1 MREVFIKKGSTTVS
15 KKNSVTPWT
24 PREAEEYYGFK
35 RWGSSHFSVDDDGFL
50 NVHPM
55 GDQRH
60 IRIIDIVKEAESMG
74 LRPPLTIR
82 VQDILRS
89 RVMQLNEAFRAAIRD
104 EAYEGRYRG
113 VFPIKVNQLREVV
126 EEILDAG
133 EDYEYGLEAG
143 SKPELLIALALLEN
157 KKALLVCNG
166 YKDEDYIRLAL
177 MGRRIGKRTVIV
189 VEQLE
194 DVDQIIRISREMGV
208 DPVIG
213 FRVKLMTN
221 GEGKWA
227 KSTGEN
233 AKFGLSPSEI
243 ILAVKKLR
251 RARMTESLQLL
262 HFHIGSQVPN
272 ILTIKKA
279 VTEASRFYCEL
290 YKMGFPMGHIDVGG
304 GLGID
309 YDGSRSNY
317 ESSMNYS
324 LEGYARDV
332 VSNIK
337 TVCDSAGVPHPEIT
351 SESGRA
357 IVAPHS
363 ILIYEAVGKITPETT
378 DSGPLI
384 RKKKAPIVRELE
396 GILKDGNRY
405 GLLERY
411 HDAGQKRDEAFS
423 LFQHGYLDLEN
434 RAEADRLFWEICREI
449 QKGIPALGGNVPE
462 ELIDLDTM
470 LSEQYICNF
479 SVFQSMLDHWAIGQL
494 FPIAP
499 IHRLTE
505 KPTVETTLVDIT
517 CDSDGKVSD
526 FIDFEDVRKTLT
538 LHTLRPKEPYYLGTF
553 LTGAYQD
560 IIGDLHNLFG
570 RVNEV
575 HVFLEED
582 EEDGFY
588 IEEAISG
595 HSVDKILAMI
605 QYDADDLCRMM
616 KRQIDQETK
625 ADRVRPRE
633 GIAMLSLY
641 EKLIKARS
649 YLVPARSQKRH

>member
-1 MREVFIKKGSTTVS
+1 MS
-15 KKNSVTPWT
+15 KKNSVIPWT
-24 PREAEEYYGFK
+24 PHEAEEYYGFK
-35 RWGSSHFSVDDDGFL
+35 RWGASHFSVDEDGFL

-55 GDQRH
+55 GDSRH
-60 IRIIDIVKEAESMG
+60 IRIMDIVKEAKSMG

-82 VQDILRS
+82 VQDLLRS
-89 RVMQLNEAFRAAIRD
+89 RVIQLNEAFRAAIKD
-104 EAYEGRYRG
+104 EAYDGIYRG

-133 EDYEYGLEAG
+133 EDYDYGLEAG
-143 SKPELLIALALLEN
+143 SKPELLIALALLES

-166 YKDEDYIRLAL
+166 YKDEEYIRLAL
-177 MGRRIGKRTVIV
+177 MGRRLGKRTVIV

-194 DVDQIIRISREMGV
+194 EVDQIIRISREMDV
-208 DPVIG
+208 VPAIG
-213 FRVKLMTN
+213 FRVKLMTT

-243 ILAVKKLR
+243 IIATKKLK
-251 RARMTESLQLL
+251 RARMQDTLQLL

-279 VTEASRFYCEL
+279 VTEAARFYCEL
-290 YKMGFPMGHIDVGG
+290 HKMGFPMGNIDVGG

-324 LEGYARDV
+324 TEVYARDI

-337 TVCDSAGVPHPEIT
+337 TVCDDAGVPHPNIT

-363 ILIYEAVGKITPETT
+363 ILIFEAVGKITPEAS
-378 DSGPLI
+378 DSAPLV
-384 RKKKAPIVRELE
+384 RTKKAPIVRELE
-396 GILKDGNRY
+396 GILNEGKRY

-411 HDAGQKRDEAFS
+411 HDAGQKRDEALS

-449 QKGIPALGGNVPE
+449 HKELPKLKGNVPE
-462 ELIDLDTM
+462 ELADLDAM
-470 LSEQYICNF
+470 LSEQYVCNF
-479 SVFQSMLDHWAIGQL
+479 SVFQSLLDHWAIDQL

-526 FIDFEDVRKTLT
+526 FVDFEDIRSTLT
-538 LHTLRPKEPYYLGTF
+538 LHPIRPKEPYYLGAF
-553 LTGAYQD
+553 LVGAYQD
-560 IIGDLHNLFG
+560 VMGDLHNLFG
-570 RVNEV
+570 RVDEA

-588 IEEAISG
+588 IEEAIPG
-595 HSVDKILAMI
+595 YSVDKILAMV
-605 QYDADDLCRMM
+605 QYDADDLCRLM
-616 KRQIDQETK
+616 KRRIDRETK
-625 ADRVRPRE
+625 ADKVRPRE
-633 GIAMLSLY
+633 GVAMLALY
-641 EKLIKARS
+641 EKLIKAKS
-649 YLVPARSQKRH
+649 YLVPAKAARKTRK

>member
-1 MREVFIKKGSTTVS
+1 MS
-15 KKNSVTPWT
+15 KKNSVIPWT
-24 PREAEEYYGFK
+24 PHEAEEYYGFK
-35 RWGSSHFSVDDDGFL
+35 RWGASHFSVDEDGFL

-55 GDQRH
+55 GDLRH
-60 IRIIDIVKEAESMG
+60 IRIMDIVKEAKSMG

-82 VQDILRS
+82 VQDLLRS
-89 RVMQLNEAFRAAIRD
+89 RVIQLNEAFRAAIKD
-104 EAYEGRYRG
+104 EAYDGIYRG

-133 EDYEYGLEAG
+133 EDYDYGLEAG
-143 SKPELLIALALLEN
+143 SKPELLIALALLESKN
-157 KKALLVCNG
+157 ALLVCNG
-166 YKDEDYIRLAL
+166 YKDEEYIRLAL
-177 MGRRIGKRTVIV
+177 MGRRLGKRTVIV

-194 DVDQIIRISREMGV
+194 EVDQIIRISREMDV
-208 DPVIG
+208 VPAIG
-213 FRVKLMTN
+213 FRVKLMTT

-243 ILAVKKLR
+243 IIATKKLK
-251 RARMTESLQLL
+251 RARMQNTLQLL

-279 VTEASRFYCEL
+279 VTEAARFYCEL
-290 YKMGFPMGHIDVGG
+290 YKMGFPMGNIDVGG

-324 LEGYARDV
+324 TEVYARDI

-337 TVCDSAGVPHPEIT
+337 TVCDDAGVPHPNIT

-363 ILIYEAVGKITPETT
+363 ILIFEAVGKITPEAS
-378 DSGPLI
+378 DSAPLV
-384 RKKKAPIVRELE
+384 RTKKAPIVRELE
-396 GILKDGNRY
+396 GILNEGKRY

-411 HDAGQKRDEAFS
+411 HDAGQKRDEALS

-449 QKGIPALGGNVPE
+449 HKELPKLKGNVPE
-462 ELIDLDTM
+462 ELADLDAM
-470 LSEQYICNF
+470 LSEQYVCNF
-479 SVFQSMLDHWAIGQL
+479 SVFQSLLDHWAIDQL

-499 IHRLTE
+499 IHRLNE

-526 FIDFEDVRKTLT
+526 FVDFEDIRSTLT
-538 LHTLRPKEPYYLGTF
+538 LHPIRPKEPYYLGAF
-553 LTGAYQD
+553 LVGAYQD
-560 IIGDLHNLFG
+560 VMGDLHNLFG
-570 RVNEV
+570 RVDEA

-588 IEEAISG
+588 IEEAIPG
-595 HSVDKILAMI
+595 YSVDKILAMV
-605 QYDADDLCRMM
+605 QYDADDLCRLM
-616 KRQIDQETK
+616 KRRIDRETK
-625 ADRVRPRE
+625 ADKVRPRE
-633 GIAMLSLY
+633 GVAMLALY
-641 EKLIKARS
+641 EKLIKAKS
-649 YLVPARSQKRH
+649 YLVPAKAARKRKA

>member
-1 MREVFIKKGSTTVS
+1 MS
-15 KKNSVTPWT
+15 KKNSVIPWT
-24 PREAEEYYGFK
+24 PHEAEEYYGFK
-35 RWGSSHFSVDDDGFL
+35 RWGASHFSVDEDGFL

-55 GDQRH
+55 GDLRH
-60 IRIIDIVKEAESMG
+60 IRIMDIVKEAKSMG

-82 VQDILRS
+82 VQDLLRS
-89 RVMQLNEAFRAAIRD
+89 RVIQLNEAFRAAIKD
-104 EAYEGRYRG
+104 EAYDGIYRG

-133 EDYEYGLEAG
+133 EDYDYGLEAG
-143 SKPELLIALALLEN
+143 SKPELLIALALLESKN
-157 KKALLVCNG
+157 ALLVCNG
-166 YKDEDYIRLAL
+166 YKDEEYIRLAL
-177 MGRRIGKRTVIV
+177 MGRRLGKRTVIV

-194 DVDQIIRISREMGV
+194 EVDQIIRISREMDV
-208 DPVIG
+208 VPAIG
-213 FRVKLMTN
+213 FRVKLMTT

-243 ILAVKKLR
+243 IIATKKLK
-251 RARMTESLQLL
+251 RARMQNTLQLL

-279 VTEASRFYCEL
+279 VTEAARFYCEL
-290 YKMGFPMGHIDVGG
+290 YKMGFPMGNIDVGG

-324 LEGYARDV
+324 TEVYARDI

-337 TVCDSAGVPHPEIT
+337 TVCDDAGVPHPNIT

-363 ILIYEAVGKITPETT
+363 ILIFEAVGKITPEAS
-378 DSGPLI
+378 DSTPLV
-384 RKKKAPIVRELE
+384 RTKKAPIVRELE
-396 GILKDGNRY
+396 GILNEGKRY

-411 HDAGQKRDEAFS
+411 HDAGQKRDEALS

-449 QKGIPALGGNVPE
+449 HKELPKLKGNVPE
-462 ELIDLDTM
+462 ELADLDAM
-470 LSEQYICNF
+470 LSEQYVCNF
-479 SVFQSMLDHWAIGQL
+479 SVFQSLLDHWAIDQL

-499 IHRLTE
+499 IHRLNE

-526 FIDFEDVRKTLT
+526 FVDFEDIRSTLT
-538 LHTLRPKEPYYLGTF
+538 LHPIRPKEPYYLGAF
-553 LTGAYQD
+553 LVGAYQD
-560 IIGDLHNLFG
+560 VMGDLHNLFG
-570 RVNEV
+570 RVDEA

-588 IEEAISG
+588 IEEAIPG
-595 HSVDKILAMI
+595 YSVDKILAMV
-605 QYDADDLCRMM
+605 QYDADDLCRLM
-616 KRQIDQETK
+616 KRRIDRETK
-625 ADRVRPRE
+625 ADKVRPRE
-633 GIAMLSLY
+633 GVAMLALY
-641 EKLIKARS
+641 EKLIKAKS
-649 YLVPARSQKRH
+649 YLVPAKAARKRKA

>member
-1 MREVFIKKGSTTVS
+1 MS
-15 KKNSVTPWT
+15 KKNSVIPWT
-24 PREAEEYYGFK
+24 PHEAEEYYGFK
-35 RWGSSHFSVDDDGFL
+35 RWGASHFSVDEDGFL

-55 GDQRH
+55 GDLRH
-60 IRIIDIVKEAESMG
+60 IRIMDIVKEAKSMG

-82 VQDILRS
+82 VQDLLRS
-89 RVMQLNEAFRAAIRD
+89 RVIQLNEAFRAAIKD
-104 EAYEGRYRG
+104 EAYDGIYRG

-133 EDYEYGLEAG
+133 EDYDYGLEAG
-143 SKPELLIALALLEN
+143 SKPELLIALALLESKN
-157 KKALLVCNG
+157 ALLVCNG
-166 YKDEDYIRLAL
+166 YKDEEYIRLAL
-177 MGRRIGKRTVIV
+177 MGRRLGKRTVIV

-194 DVDQIIRISREMGV
+194 EVDQIIRISREMDV
-208 DPVIG
+208 VPAIG
-213 FRVKLMTN
+213 FRVKLMTT

-243 ILAVKKLR
+243 IIATKKLK
-251 RARMTESLQLL
+251 RARMQNTLQLL

-279 VTEASRFYCEL
+279 VTEAARFYCEL
-290 YKMGFPMGHIDVGG
+290 YKMGFPMGNIDVGG

-324 LEGYARDV
+324 TEVYARDI

-337 TVCDSAGVPHPEIT
+337 TVCDDAGVPHPNIT

-363 ILIYEAVGKITPETT
+363 ILIFEAVGKITPEAS
-378 DSGPLI
+378 DSAPLV
-384 RKKKAPIVRELE
+384 RTKKAPIVRELE
-396 GILKDGNRY
+396 GILNEGKRY

-411 HDAGQKRDEAFS
+411 HDAGQKRDEALS
-423 LFQHGYLDLEN
+423 LFQHGYLNLEN

-449 QKGIPALGGNVPE
+449 HKELPKLKGNVPE
-462 ELIDLDTM
+462 ELADLDAM
-470 LSEQYICNF
+470 LSEQYVCNF
-479 SVFQSMLDHWAIGQL
+479 SVFQSLLDHWAIDQL

-499 IHRLTE
+499 IHRLNE

-526 FIDFEDVRKTLT
+526 FVDFEDIRSTLT
-538 LHTLRPKEPYYLGTF
+538 LHPIRPKEPYYLGAF
-553 LTGAYQD
+553 LVGAYQD
-560 IIGDLHNLFG
+560 VMGDLHNLFG
-570 RVNEV
+570 RVDES

-588 IEEAISG
+588 IEEAIPG
-595 HSVDKILAMI
+595 YSVDKILAMV
-605 QYDADDLCRMM
+605 QYDADDLCRLM
-616 KRQIDQETK
+616 KRRIDRETK
-625 ADRVRPRE
+625 ADKVRPRE
-633 GIAMLSLY
+633 GVSMLALY
-641 EKLIKARS
+641 EKLIKAKS
-649 YLVPARSQKRH
+649 YLVPAKAARKRKA

>member
-1 MREVFIKKGSTTVS
+1 MS
-15 KKNSVTPWT
+15 KKNPVISWT
-24 PREAEEYYGFK
+24 PHEAEEYYGFK
-35 RWGSSHFSVDDDGFL
+35 RWGASHFSVDEDGFL

-55 GDQRH
+55 GDSRH
-60 IRIIDIVKEAESMG
+60 IRIMDIVKEAKSMG

-82 VQDILRS
+82 VQDLLRS
-89 RVMQLNEAFRAAIRD
+89 RVIQLNEAFRAAIKD
-104 EAYEGRYRG
+104 EAYDGIYRG

-133 EDYEYGLEAG
+133 EDYDYGLEAG
-143 SKPELLIALALLEN
+143 SKPELLIALALLES

-166 YKDEDYIRLAL
+166 YKDEEYIRLAL
-177 MGRRIGKRTVIV
+177 MGRRLGKRTVIV

-194 DVDQIIRISREMGV
+194 EVDQIIRISREMDV
-208 DPVIG
+208 VPAIG
-213 FRVKLMTN
+213 FRVKLMTT

-243 ILAVKKLR
+243 IIATKKLK
-251 RARMTESLQLL
+251 RARMQDTLQLL

-279 VTEASRFYCEL
+279 VTEAARFYCEL
-290 YKMGFPMGHIDVGG
+290 YKMGFPMGNIDVGG

-324 LEGYARDV
+324 TEVYARDI

-337 TVCDSAGVPHPEIT
+337 TVCDDAGVPHPNIT

-363 ILIYEAVGKITPETT
+363 ILIFEAVGKITPEAS
-378 DSGPLI
+378 DSAPLV
-384 RKKKAPIVRELE
+384 RTKKAPIVRELE
-396 GILKDGNRY
+396 GILNEGKRY

-411 HDAGQKRDEAFS
+411 HDAGQKRDEALS

-449 QKGIPALGGNVPE
+449 HKELPKLKGNVPE
-462 ELIDLDTM
+462 ELADLDAM
-470 LSEQYICNF
+470 LSEQYVCNF
-479 SVFQSMLDHWAIGQL
+479 SVFQSLLDHWAIDQL

-499 IHRLTE
+499 IHRLNE

-526 FIDFEDVRKTLT
+526 FVDFEDIRSTLT
-538 LHTLRPKEPYYLGTF
+538 LHPIRPKEPYYLGAF
-553 LTGAYQD
+553 LVGAYQD
-560 IIGDLHNLFG
+560 VMGDLHNLFG
-570 RVNEV
+570 RVDEA

-595 HSVDKILAMI
+595 YSVDKILAMV
-605 QYDADDLCRMM
+605 QYDADDLCRLM
-616 KRQIDQETK
+616 KRRIDRETK
-625 ADRVRPRE
+625 ADKVRPRE
-633 GIAMLSLY
+633 GVAMLALY
-641 EKLIKARS
+641 EKLIKAKS
-649 YLVPARSQKRH
+649 YLVPANAARKTRK

>member
-1 MREVFIKKGSTTVS
+1 M
-15 KKNSVTPWT
+15 PWT
-24 PREAEEYYGFK
+24 PHEAEEYYGFK
-35 RWGSSHFSVDDDGFL
+35 RWGASHFSVDEDGFL

-55 GDQRH
+55 GDLRH
-60 IRIIDIVKEAESMG
+60 IRIMDIVKEAKSMG

-82 VQDILRS
+82 VQDLLRS
-89 RVMQLNEAFRAAIRD
+89 RVIQLNEAFRAAIKD
-104 EAYEGRYRG
+104 EAYDGIYRG

-133 EDYEYGLEAG
+133 EDYDYGLEAG
-143 SKPELLIALALLEN
+143 SKPELLIALALLESKN
-157 KKALLVCNG
+157 ALLVCNG
-166 YKDEDYIRLAL
+166 YKDEEYIRLAL
-177 MGRRIGKRTVIV
+177 MGRRLGKRTVIV

-194 DVDQIIRISREMGV
+194 EVDQIIRISREMDV
-208 DPVIG
+208 VPAIG
-213 FRVKLMTN
+213 FRVKLMTT

-243 ILAVKKLR
+243 IIATKKLK
-251 RARMTESLQLL
+251 RARMQNTLQLL

-279 VTEASRFYCEL
+279 VTEAARFYCEL
-290 YKMGFPMGHIDVGG
+290 YKMGFPMGNIDVGG

-324 LEGYARDV
+324 TEVYARDI

-337 TVCDSAGVPHPEIT
+337 TVCDDAGVPHPNIT

-363 ILIYEAVGKITPETT
+363 ILMFEAVGQITPEAS
-378 DSGPLI
+378 DSTPLV
-384 RKKKAPIVRELE
+384 RTKKAPIVRELE
-396 GILKDGNRY
+396 GILNEGKRY

-411 HDAGQKRDEAFS
+411 HDAGQKRDEALS
-423 LFQHGYLDLEN
+423 LFQHGYLNLEN

-449 QKGIPALGGNVPE
+449 HKELPKLKGNVPE
-462 ELIDLDTM
+462 ELADLDAM
-470 LSEQYICNF
+470 LSEQYVCNF
-479 SVFQSMLDHWAIGQL
+479 SVFQSLLDHWAIDQL

-499 IHRLTE
+499 IHRLNE

-526 FIDFEDVRKTLT
+526 FVDFEDIRSTLT
-538 LHTLRPKEPYYLGTF
+538 LHPIRPKEPYYLGAF
-553 LTGAYQD
+553 LVGAYQD
-560 IIGDLHNLFG
+560 VMGDLHNLFG
-570 RVNEV
+570 RV
-575 HVFLEED
+575 
-582 EEDGFY
+582 
-588 IEEAISG
+588 
-595 HSVDKILAMI
+595 
-605 QYDADDLCRMM
+605 
-616 KRQIDQETK
+616 
-625 ADRVRPRE
+625 
-633 GIAMLSLY
+633 
-641 EKLIKARS
+641 
-649 YLVPARSQKRH
+649 

>member
-1 MREVFIKKGSTTVS
+1 MS
-15 KKNSVTPWT
+15 KKNTVIPWT
-24 PREAEEYYGFK
+24 PREAEDYYGFK
-35 RWGSSHFSVDDDGFL
+35 RWGASHFSVDDDGFL

-104 EAYEGRYRG
+104 ESYDGAYRG

-133 EDYEYGLEAG
+133 EDYDYGLEAG
-143 SKPELLIALALLEN
+143 SKPELLVALALLES

-166 YKDEDYIRLAL
+166 YKDDEYIRLAL
-177 MGRRIGKRTVIV
+177 MGRRLGKRTVIV

-194 DVDQIIRISREMGV
+194 EVDKIIRLSREADV
-208 DPVIG
+208 VPAIG
-213 FRVKLMTN
+213 FRVKLMTT

-243 ILAVKKLR
+243 ILATKKLR

-279 VTEASRFYCEL
+279 VTEAARFYCEL
-290 YKMGFPMGHIDVGG
+290 FKMGFPMGNIDVGG
-304 GLGID
+304 GLGVD

-324 LEGYARDV
+324 LDVYARDI

-337 TVCDSAGVPHPEIT
+337 TVCDDAGVPHPNIT

-363 ILIYEAVGKITPETT
+363 ILIFEAVGKITPEAS
-378 DSGPLI
+378 DSGPLV
-384 RKKKAPIVRELE
+384 RAKKAPIVRELE
-396 GILKDGNRY
+396 SILKEGKRY

-411 HDAGQKRDEAFS
+411 HDAGQKRDEALS
-423 LFQHGYLDLEN
+423 LFQHGYLNLEN

-449 QKGIPALGGNVPE
+449 QRELPALEGNVPE
-462 ELIDLDTM
+462 ELADLDAM
-470 LSEQYICNF
+470 LSEQYVCNF
-479 SVFQSMLDHWAIGQL
+479 SVFQSLLDHWAIGQL

-499 IHRLTE
+499 IHRLNE

-526 FIDFEDVRKTLT
+526 FVDFEDVRSTLT
-538 LHTLRPKEPYYLGTF
+538 LHALNPREPYYLGAF
-553 LTGAYQD
+553 LVGAYQD

-570 RVNEV
+570 RVDEA

-595 HSVDKILAMI
+595 YSVDKILAMI

-616 KRQIDQETK
+616 KRRIDQETK
-625 ADRVRPRE
+625 ADKVRPRE
-633 GIAMLSLY
+633 GVAMLSLY
-641 EKLIKARS
+641 EKLIKAKS
-649 YLVPARSQKRH
+649 YLVPETATKKSLRRRVPQKAK

>member
-1 MREVFIKKGSTTVS
+1 MNKEDSA
-15 KKNSVTPWT
+15 TPWT

-35 RWGSSHFSVDDDGFL
+35 RWGGAHFSVDDEGFL
-50 NVHPM
+50 NVHPL
-55 GDQRH
+55 GDRRH
-60 IRIIDIVKEAESMG
+60 IRIIDIVKEAESLG

-82 VQDILRS
+82 VQDLLRS
-89 RVMQLNEAFRAAIRD
+89 RVKQLNEAFRTAIRD
-104 EAYEGRYRG
+104 EAFDGCYRG

-133 EDYEYGLEAG
+133 EEYDYGLEAG
-143 SKPELLIALALLEN
+143 SKPELLIALALLES

-166 YKDEDYIRLAL
+166 YKDEEYIRLAL
-177 MGRRIGKRTVIV
+177 MGRRLGSNTIIV

-194 DVDQIIRISREMGV
+194 EVDQIIRLSREAGV
-208 DPVIG
+208 VPAIG
-213 FRVKLMTN
+213 FRVKLMTT

-243 ILAVKKLR
+243 IVAARKLK
-251 RARMTESLQLL
+251 RAKMQDSLCLL

-279 VTEASRFYCEL
+279 VTEAARFYCEL
-290 YKMGFPMGHIDVGG
+290 FKMGFPMGILDVGG

-324 LEGYARDV
+324 IDVYARDV

-337 TVCDSAGVPHPEIT
+337 AVCDAAGVPHPNIA

-363 ILIYEAVGKITPETT
+363 ILIFEAVGKITPEFS
-378 DSGPLI
+378 DFGPLV
-384 RKKKAPIVRELE
+384 RSKKAPIVQELE
-396 GILKDGNRY
+396 GILREGKRY

-411 HDAGQKRDEAFS
+411 HDAGQKRDEALS
-423 LFQHGYLDLEN
+423 LFQHGYLNLEN

-449 QKGIPALGGNVPE
+449 RSELPALEGNVPE
-462 ELIDLDTM
+462 ELAALDTM

-526 FIDFEDVRKTLT
+526 FVDFEDVRKTLA
-538 LHTLRPKEPYYLGTF
+538 LHELHPREPYYLGTF
-553 LTGAYQD
+553 LVGAYQD

-570 RVNEV
+570 RVDEA

-582 EEDGFY
+582 EADGFY
-588 IEEAISG
+588 LEEAISG
-595 HSVDKILAMI
+595 YSVEKILAMI
-605 QYDADDLCRMM
+605 QYDAENLCRMM
-616 KRQIDQETK
+616 KRRIDHETK
-625 ADRVRPRE
+625 ADKVRPRE
-633 GIAMLSLY
+633 GIAMLALY
-641 EKLIKARS
+641 EKLIKART
-649 YLVPARSQKRH
+649 YLVPEHAKARESRRRTSRKSS

>member
-1 MREVFIKKGSTTVS
+1 MS
-15 KKNSVTPWT
+15 KKNSVIPWT
-24 PREAEEYYGFK
+24 PHEAEEYYGFK
-35 RWGSSHFSVDDDGFL
+35 RWGASHFSVDEDGFL

-55 GDQRH
+55 GDLRH
-60 IRIIDIVKEAESMG
+60 IRIMDIVKEAKSMG

-82 VQDILRS
+82 VQDLLRS
-89 RVMQLNEAFRAAIRD
+89 RVIQLNEAFRAAIKD
-104 EAYEGRYRG
+104 EAYDGIYRG

-133 EDYEYGLEAG
+133 EDYDYGLEAG
-143 SKPELLIALALLEN
+143 SKPELLIALALLESKN
-157 KKALLVCNG
+157 ALLVCNG
-166 YKDEDYIRLAL
+166 YKDEEYIRLAL
-177 MGRRIGKRTVIV
+177 MGRRLGKRTVIV

-194 DVDQIIRISREMGV
+194 EVDQIIRISREMDV
-208 DPVIG
+208 VPAIG
-213 FRVKLMTN
+213 FRVKLMTT

-243 ILAVKKLR
+243 IIATKKLK
-251 RARMTESLQLL
+251 RARMQNTLQLL

-279 VTEASRFYCEL
+279 VTEAARFYCEL
-290 YKMGFPMGHIDVGG
+290 YKMGFPMGNIDVGG

-324 LEGYARDV
+324 TEVYARDI

-337 TVCDSAGVPHPEIT
+337 TVCDDAGVPHPNIT

-363 ILIYEAVGKITPETT
+363 ILIFEAVGKITPEAS
-378 DSGPLI
+378 DSAPLV
-384 RKKKAPIVRELE
+384 RTKKAPIVRELE
-396 GILKDGNRY
+396 GILNEGKRY

-411 HDAGQKRDEAFS
+411 HDAGQKRDEALS
-423 LFQHGYLDLEN
+423 LFQHGYLNLEN

-449 QKGIPALGGNVPE
+449 HKELPKLKGNVPE
-462 ELIDLDTM
+462 ELADLDAM
-470 LSEQYICNF
+470 LSEQYVCNF
-479 SVFQSMLDHWAIGQL
+479 SVFQSLLDHWAIDQL

-499 IHRLTE
+499 IHRLNE

-526 FIDFEDVRKTLT
+526 FVDFEDIRSTLT
-538 LHTLRPKEPYYLGTF
+538 LHPIRPKEPYYLGAF
-553 LTGAYQD
+553 LVGAYQD
-560 IIGDLHNLFG
+560 VMGDLHNLFG
-570 RVNEV
+570 RVDEA

-588 IEEAISG
+588 IEEAIPG
-595 HSVDKILAMI
+595 YSVDKILAMV
-605 QYDADDLCRMM
+605 QYDADDLCRLM
-616 KRQIDQETK
+616 KRRIDRETK
-625 ADRVRPRE
+625 ADKVRPRE
-633 GIAMLSLY
+633 GVSMLALY
-641 EKLIKARS
+641 EKLIKAKS
-649 YLVPARSQKRH
+649 YLVPAKAARKRKA

>member
-1 MREVFIKKGSTTVS
+1 MS
-15 KKNSVTPWT
+15 KKNTVIPWT
-24 PREAEEYYGFK
+24 PQEAEEYYGFK
-35 RWGSSHFSVDDDGFL
+35 RWGAAHFSVDEEGFL

-60 IRIIDIVKEAESMG
+60 IRIIDIVKEAELMG

-82 VQDILRS
+82 VQDLLRS

-104 EAYEGRYRG
+104 ESYDGAYRG

-133 EDYEYGLEAG
+133 EDYGYGLEAG
-143 SKPELLIALALLEN
+143 SKPELLIALALLES

-166 YKDEDYIRLAL
+166 YKDEEYIRLAL
-177 MGRRIGKRTVIV
+177 MGRQLGKRTVIV
-189 VEQLE
+189 VEQLDE
-194 DVDQIIRISREMGV
+194 VDQIIRLSREMDV
-208 DPVIG
+208 VPAIG
-213 FRVKLMTN
+213 FRVKLTTT

-243 ILAVKKLR
+243 ILATKKLR
-251 RARMTESLQLL
+251 RARMTDSLQLL

-272 ILTIKKA
+272 IITIKKA
-279 VTEASRFYCEL
+279 VTEAARFYCEL
-290 YKMGFPMGHIDVGG
+290 YKMGFPMGYIDVGG

-324 LEGYARDV
+324 MEVYARDV

-337 TVCDSAGVPHPEIT
+337 TVCGDADVPHPDIV

-357 IVAPHS
+357 VTAPHS
-363 ILIYEAVGKITPETT
+363 ILIFEAVGKIATE
-378 DSGPLI
+378 DSGAGTLV
-384 RKKKAPIVRELE
+384 RGRKAPIVRELE
-396 GILKDGNRY
+396 GILRDGKRY

-411 HDAGQKRDEAFS
+411 HDAGQKRDEALS
-423 LFQHGYLDLEN
+423 LFQHGYLNLEN

-449 QKGIPALGGNVPE
+449 QKELPALEGNVPE
-462 ELIDLDTM
+462 ELEDLDAM
-470 LSEQYICNF
+470 LSEKYVCNF
-479 SVFQSMLDHWAIGQL
+479 SVFQSLLDHWAIGQL
-494 FPIAP
+494 FPVAP
-499 IHRLTE
+499 IHRLNE
-505 KPTVETTLVDIT
+505 KPTVQTTLADIT

-526 FIDFEDVRKTLT
+526 FVDFEDVRSTLT
-538 LHTLRPKEPYYLGTF
+538 LHPLRPKEPYYLGTF
-553 LTGAYQD
+553 LVGAYQD

-570 RVNEV
+570 RVDEA
-575 HVFLEED
+575 HVMLEED

-588 IEEAISG
+588 IEDAISG
-595 HSVDKILAMI
+595 YTIDKILAMI
-605 QYDADDLCRMM
+605 QYNADDLCRKM
-616 KRQIDQETK
+616 KRRIEQEMK
-625 ADRVRPRE
+625 AHKVRPRE
-633 GIAMLSLY
+633 GVAMLALY
-641 EKLIKARS
+641 EKLIRAKS
-649 YLVPARSQKRH
+649 YLVPARASKKPRRRVPAKAREG

>member
-1 MREVFIKKGSTTVS
+1 MS
-15 KKNSVTPWT
+15 KKNTVIPWT
-24 PREAEEYYGFK
+24 PREAEDYYGFK
-35 RWGSSHFSVDDDGFL
+35 RWGASHFSVDDDGFL

-104 EAYEGRYRG
+104 ESYDGAYRG

-133 EDYEYGLEAG
+133 EDYDYGLEAG
-143 SKPELLIALALLEN
+143 SKPELLVALALLES

-166 YKDEDYIRLAL
+166 YKDDEYIRLAL
-177 MGRRIGKRTVIV
+177 MGRRLGKRTVIV

-194 DVDQIIRISREMGV
+194 EVDKIIRLSREADV
-208 DPVIG
+208 VPAIG
-213 FRVKLMTN
+213 FRVKLMTT

-243 ILAVKKLR
+243 ILATKKLR

-279 VTEASRFYCEL
+279 VTEAARFYCEL
-290 YKMGFPMGHIDVGG
+290 FKMGFPMGNIDVGG
-304 GLGID
+304 GLGVD

-324 LEGYARDV
+324 LDVYARDI

-337 TVCDSAGVPHPEIT
+337 TVCDDAEVPHPNIT

-363 ILIYEAVGKITPETT
+363 ILIFEAVGKITPEAS
-378 DSGPLI
+378 DSGPLV
-384 RKKKAPIVRELE
+384 RAKKAPIVRELE
-396 GILKDGNRY
+396 SILKEGKRY

-411 HDAGQKRDEAFS
+411 HDAGQKRDEALS
-423 LFQHGYLDLEN
+423 LFQHGYLNLEN

-449 QKGIPALGGNVPE
+449 QRELPALEGNVPE
-462 ELIDLDTM
+462 ELADLDAM
-470 LSEQYICNF
+470 LSEQYVCNF
-479 SVFQSMLDHWAIGQL
+479 SVFQSLLDHWAIGQL

-499 IHRLTE
+499 IHRLNE

-526 FIDFEDVRKTLT
+526 FVDFEDVRSTLT
-538 LHTLRPKEPYYLGTF
+538 LHALNPREPYYLGAF
-553 LTGAYQD
+553 LVGAYQD

-570 RVNEV
+570 RVDEA

-595 HSVDKILAMI
+595 YSVDKILAMI

-616 KRQIDQETK
+616 KRRIDQETK
-625 ADRVRPRE
+625 ADKVRPRE
-633 GIAMLSLY
+633 GVAMLSLY
-641 EKLIKARS
+641 EKLIKAKS
-649 YLVPARSQKRH
+649 YLVPETATKKSLRRRVPQKAK

>member
-1 MREVFIKKGSTTVS
+1 MS
-15 KKNSVTPWT
+15 KKNSVIPWT
-24 PREAEEYYGFK
+24 PHEAEEYYGFK
-35 RWGSSHFSVDDDGFL
+35 RWGASHFSVDEDGFL

-55 GDQRH
+55 GDLRH
-60 IRIIDIVKEAESMG
+60 IRIMDIVREAKSMG

-82 VQDILRS
+82 VQDLLRS
-89 RVMQLNEAFRAAIRD
+89 RVIQLNEAFRAAIKD
-104 EAYEGRYRG
+104 EAYDGVYRG

-133 EDYEYGLEAG
+133 EDYDYGLEAG
-143 SKPELLIALALLEN
+143 SKPELLIALALLESKN
-157 KKALLVCNG
+157 ALLVCNG
-166 YKDEDYIRLAL
+166 YKDEEYIRLAL
-177 MGRRIGKRTVIV
+177 MGRRLGKRTVIV

-194 DVDQIIRISREMGV
+194 EVDQIIRISREMDV
-208 DPVIG
+208 VPAIG
-213 FRVKLMTN
+213 FRVKLMTT

-243 ILAVKKLR
+243 IIATKKLK
-251 RARMTESLQLL
+251 RARMQNTLQLL

-279 VTEASRFYCEL
+279 VTEAARFYCEL
-290 YKMGFPMGHIDVGG
+290 YKMGFPMGNIDVGG

-324 LEGYARDV
+324 TEVYARDI

-337 TVCDSAGVPHPEIT
+337 TVCDDAGVPHPNIT

-363 ILIYEAVGKITPETT
+363 ILIFEAVGKITPEAS
-378 DSGPLI
+378 DSTPLV
-384 RKKKAPIVRELE
+384 RTKKAPIVRELE
-396 GILKDGNRY
+396 GILNEGKRY

-411 HDAGQKRDEAFS
+411 HDAGQKRDEALS
-423 LFQHGYLDLEN
+423 LFQHGYLNLEN

-449 QKGIPALGGNVPE
+449 HKELPKLKGNVPE
-462 ELIDLDTM
+462 ELADLDAM
-470 LSEQYICNF
+470 LSEQYVCNF
-479 SVFQSMLDHWAIGQL
+479 SVFQSLLDHWAIDQL

-499 IHRLTE
+499 IHRLNE

-526 FIDFEDVRKTLT
+526 FVDFEDIRSTLT
-538 LHTLRPKEPYYLGTF
+538 LHPIRPKEPYYLGAF
-553 LTGAYQD
+553 LVGAYQD
-560 IIGDLHNLFG
+560 VMGDLHNLFG
-570 RVNEV
+570 RVDEA

-588 IEEAISG
+588 IEEAIPG
-595 HSVDKILAMI
+595 YSVDKILAMV
-605 QYDADDLCRMM
+605 QYDADDLCRLM
-616 KRQIDQETK
+616 KRRIDRETK

-633 GIAMLSLY
+633 GVSMLALY
-641 EKLIKARS
+641 EKLIKAKS
-649 YLVPARSQKRH
+649 YLVPAKTARKRKA

>member
-1 MREVFIKKGSTTVS
+1 M
-15 KKNSVTPWT
+15 PWT
-24 PREAEEYYGFK
+24 PHEAEEYYGFK
-35 RWGSSHFSVDDDGFL
+35 RWGASHFSVDEDGFL

-55 GDQRH
+55 GDLRH
-60 IRIIDIVKEAESMG
+60 IRIMDIVKEAKSMG

-82 VQDILRS
+82 VQDLLRS
-89 RVMQLNEAFRAAIRD
+89 RVIQLNEAFRAAIKD
-104 EAYEGRYRG
+104 EAYDGIYRG

-133 EDYEYGLEAG
+133 EDYDYGLEAG
-143 SKPELLIALALLEN
+143 SKPELLIALALLESKN
-157 KKALLVCNG
+157 ALLVCNG
-166 YKDEDYIRLAL
+166 YKDEEYIRLAL
-177 MGRRIGKRTVIV
+177 MGRRLGKRTVIV

-194 DVDQIIRISREMGV
+194 EVDQIIRISREMDV
-208 DPVIG
+208 VPAIG
-213 FRVKLMTN
+213 FRVKLMTT

-243 ILAVKKLR
+243 IIATKKLK
-251 RARMTESLQLL
+251 RARMQNTLQLL

-279 VTEASRFYCEL
+279 VTEAARFYCEL
-290 YKMGFPMGHIDVGG
+290 YKMGFPMGNIDVGG

-324 LEGYARDV
+324 TEVYARDI

-337 TVCDSAGVPHPEIT
+337 TVCDDAGVPHPNIT

-363 ILIYEAVGKITPETT
+363 ILIFEAVGKITPEAS
-378 DSGPLI
+378 DSAPLV
-384 RKKKAPIVRELE
+384 RTKKAPIVRELE
-396 GILKDGNRY
+396 GILNEGKRY

-411 HDAGQKRDEAFS
+411 HDAGQKRDEALS
-423 LFQHGYLDLEN
+423 LFQHGYLNLEN

-449 QKGIPALGGNVPE
+449 HKELPKLKGNVPE
-462 ELIDLDTM
+462 ELADLDAM
-470 LSEQYICNF
+470 LSEQYVCNF
-479 SVFQSMLDHWAIGQL
+479 SVFQSLLDHWAIDQL

-499 IHRLTE
+499 IHRLNE

-526 FIDFEDVRKTLT
+526 FVDFEDIRSTLT
-538 LHTLRPKEPYYLGTF
+538 LHPIRPKEPYYLGAF
-553 LTGAYQD
+553 LVGAYQD
-560 IIGDLHNLFG
+560 VMGDLHNLFG
-570 RVNEV
+570 RVDEA

-588 IEEAISG
+588 IEEAIPG
-595 HSVDKILAMI
+595 YSVDKILAMV
-605 QYDADDLCRMM
+605 QYDADDLCRLM
-616 KRQIDQETK
+616 KRRIDRETK
-625 ADRVRPRE
+625 ADKVRPRE
-633 GIAMLSLY
+633 GVSMLALY
-641 EKLIKARS
+641 EKLIKAKS
-649 YLVPARSQKRH
+649 YLVPAKAARKRKA

>member
-1 MREVFIKKGSTTVS
+1 MS
-15 KKNSVTPWT
+15 KKNTVIPWT
-24 PREAEEYYGFK
+24 PREAEDYYGFK
-35 RWGSSHFSVDDDGFL
+35 RWGASHFSVDDDGFL

-104 EAYEGRYRG
+104 ESYDGAYRG

-133 EDYEYGLEAG
+133 EDYDYGLEAG
-143 SKPELLIALALLEN
+143 SKPELLVALALLES

-166 YKDEDYIRLAL
+166 YKDDEYIRLAL
-177 MGRRIGKRTVIV
+177 MGRRLGKRTVIV

-194 DVDQIIRISREMGV
+194 EVDKIIRLSREADV
-208 DPVIG
+208 VPAIG
-213 FRVKLMTN
+213 FRVKLMTT

-243 ILAVKKLR
+243 ILATKKLR

-279 VTEASRFYCEL
+279 VTEAARFYCEL
-290 YKMGFPMGHIDVGG
+290 FKMGFPMGNIDVGG
-304 GLGID
+304 GLGVD

-324 LEGYARDV
+324 LEVYARDI

-337 TVCDSAGVPHPEIT
+337 TVCDDAGVPHPNIT

-363 ILIYEAVGKITPETT
+363 ILIFEAVGKITPEAS
-378 DSGPLI
+378 DSGPLV
-384 RKKKAPIVRELE
+384 RAKKAPIVRELE
-396 GILKDGNRY
+396 SILKEGKRY

-411 HDAGQKRDEAFS
+411 HDAGQKRDEALS
-423 LFQHGYLDLEN
+423 LFQHGYLNLEN

-449 QKGIPALGGNVPE
+449 QRELPALEGNVPE
-462 ELIDLDTM
+462 ELADLDAM
-470 LSEQYICNF
+470 LSEQYVCNF
-479 SVFQSMLDHWAIGQL
+479 SVFQSLLDHWAIGQL

-499 IHRLTE
+499 IHRLNE

-526 FIDFEDVRKTLT
+526 FVDFEDVRSTLT
-538 LHTLRPKEPYYLGTF
+538 LHALNPREPYYLGAF
-553 LTGAYQD
+553 LVGAYQD

-570 RVNEV
+570 RVDEA

-595 HSVDKILAMI
+595 YSVDKILAMI

-616 KRQIDQETK
+616 KRRIDQETK
-625 ADRVRPRE
+625 ADKVRPRE
-633 GIAMLSLY
+633 GVAMLSLY
-641 EKLIKARS
+641 EKLIKAKS
-649 YLVPARSQKRH
+649 YLVPETASKKSLRRRVPQKAK

>member
-1 MREVFIKKGSTTVS
+1 
-15 KKNSVTPWT
+15 
-24 PREAEEYYGFK
+24 
-35 RWGSSHFSVDDDGFL
+35 
-50 NVHPM
+50 M
-55 GDQRH
+55 GDLRH
-60 IRIIDIVKEAESMG
+60 IRIMDIVKEAKSMG

-82 VQDILRS
+82 VQDLLRS
-89 RVMQLNEAFRAAIRD
+89 RVIQLNEAFRAAIKD
-104 EAYEGRYRG
+104 EAYDGIYRG

-133 EDYEYGLEAG
+133 EDYDYGLEAG
-143 SKPELLIALALLEN
+143 SKPELLIALALLESKN
-157 KKALLVCNG
+157 ALLVCNG
-166 YKDEDYIRLAL
+166 YKDEEYIRLAL
-177 MGRRIGKRTVIV
+177 MGRRLGKRTVIV

-194 DVDQIIRISREMGV
+194 EVDQIIRISREMDV
-208 DPVIG
+208 VPAIG
-213 FRVKLMTN
+213 FRVKLMTT

-243 ILAVKKLR
+243 IIATKKLK
-251 RARMTESLQLL
+251 RARMQNTLQLL

-279 VTEASRFYCEL
+279 VTEAARFYCEL
-290 YKMGFPMGHIDVGG
+290 YKMGFPMGNIDVGG

-324 LEGYARDV
+324 TEVYARDI

-337 TVCDSAGVPHPEIT
+337 TVCDDAGVPHPNIT

-363 ILIYEAVGKITPETT
+363 ILIFEAVGKITPEAS
-378 DSGPLI
+378 DSAPLV
-384 RKKKAPIVRELE
+384 RTKKAPIVRELE
-396 GILKDGNRY
+396 GILNEGKRY

-411 HDAGQKRDEAFS
+411 HDAGQKRDEALS

-449 QKGIPALGGNVPE
+449 HKELPKLKGNVPE
-462 ELIDLDTM
+462 ELADLDAM
-470 LSEQYICNF
+470 LSEQYVCNF
-479 SVFQSMLDHWAIGQL
+479 SVFQSLLDHWAIDQL

-499 IHRLTE
+499 IHRLNE

-526 FIDFEDVRKTLT
+526 FVDFEDIRSTLT
-538 LHTLRPKEPYYLGTF
+538 LHPIRPKEPYYLGAF
-553 LTGAYQD
+553 LVGAYQD
-560 IIGDLHNLFG
+560 VMGDLHNLFG
-570 RVNEV
+570 RVDEA

-588 IEEAISG
+588 IEEAIPG
-595 HSVDKILAMI
+595 YSVDKILAMV
-605 QYDADDLCRMM
+605 QYDADDLCRLM
-616 KRQIDQETK
+616 KRRIDRETK
-625 ADRVRPRE
+625 ADKVRPRE
-633 GIAMLSLY
+633 GVAMLALY
-641 EKLIKARS
+641 EKLIKAKS
-649 YLVPARSQKRH
+649 YLVPAKAARKRKA

>member
-1 MREVFIKKGSTTVS
+1 MS
-15 KKNSVTPWT
+15 KKNSVIPWT
-24 PREAEEYYGFK
+24 PHEAEEYYGFK
-35 RWGSSHFSVDDDGFL
+35 RWGASHFSVDEDGFL

-55 GDQRH
+55 GDLRH
-60 IRIIDIVKEAESMG
+60 IRIMDIVKEAKSMG

-82 VQDILRS
+82 VQDLLRS
-89 RVMQLNEAFRAAIRD
+89 RVIQLNEAFRAAIKD
-104 EAYEGRYRG
+104 EAYDGIYRG

-133 EDYEYGLEAG
+133 EDYDYGLEAG
-143 SKPELLIALALLEN
+143 SKPELLIALALLESKN
-157 KKALLVCNG
+157 ALLVCNG
-166 YKDEDYIRLAL
+166 YKDEEYIRLAL
-177 MGRRIGKRTVIV
+177 MGRRLGKRTVIV

-194 DVDQIIRISREMGV
+194 EVDQIIRISREMDV
-208 DPVIG
+208 VPAIG
-213 FRVKLMTN
+213 FRVKLMTT

-243 ILAVKKLR
+243 IIATKKLK
-251 RARMTESLQLL
+251 RARMQNTLQLL

-279 VTEASRFYCEL
+279 VTEAARFYCEL
-290 YKMGFPMGHIDVGG
+290 YKMGFPMGNIDVGG

-324 LEGYARDV
+324 TEVYARDI

-337 TVCDSAGVPHPEIT
+337 TVCDDAGVPHPNIT

-363 ILIYEAVGKITPETT
+363 ILIFEAVGKITPEAS
-378 DSGPLI
+378 DSSPLV
-384 RKKKAPIVRELE
+384 RTKKAPIVRELE
-396 GILKDGNRY
+396 GILNEGKRY

-411 HDAGQKRDEAFS
+411 HDAGQKRDEALS

-449 QKGIPALGGNVPE
+449 HKELPKLKGNVPE
-462 ELIDLDTM
+462 ELADLDAM
-470 LSEQYICNF
+470 LSEQYVCNF
-479 SVFQSMLDHWAIGQL
+479 SVFQSLLDHWAIDQL

-499 IHRLTE
+499 IHRLNE

-526 FIDFEDVRKTLT
+526 FVDFEDIRSTLT
-538 LHTLRPKEPYYLGTF
+538 LHPINPKEPYYLGAF
-553 LTGAYQD
+553 LVGAYQD
-560 IIGDLHNLFG
+560 VMGDLHNLFG
-570 RVNEV
+570 RVDEA

-588 IEEAISG
+588 IEEAIPG
-595 HSVDKILAMI
+595 YSVDKILAMV
-605 QYDADDLCRMM
+605 QYDADDLCRLM
-616 KRQIDQETK
+616 KRRIDRETK
-625 ADRVRPRE
+625 ADKVRPRE
-633 GIAMLSLY
+633 GVAMLALY
-641 EKLIKARS
+641 EKLIKAKS
-649 YLVPARSQKRH
+649 YLVPAKATRKHKA

>member
-1 MREVFIKKGSTTVS
+1 MNKEDSA
-15 KKNSVTPWT
+15 TPWT

-35 RWGSSHFSVDDDGFL
+35 RWGGAHFSVDDEGFL
-50 NVHPM
+50 NVHPL
-55 GDQRH
+55 GDRRH
-60 IRIIDIVKEAESMG
+60 IRIIDIVKEAESLG

-82 VQDILRS
+82 VQDLLRS
-89 RVMQLNEAFRAAIRD
+89 RVKQLNEAFRTAIRD
-104 EAYEGRYRG
+104 EAFDGCYRG

-133 EDYEYGLEAG
+133 EEYDYGLEAG
-143 SKPELLIALALLEN
+143 SKPELLIALALLES

-166 YKDEDYIRLAL
+166 YKDEEYIRLAL
-177 MGRRIGKRTVIV
+177 MGRRLGSNTIIV

-194 DVDQIIRISREMGV
+194 EVDQIIRLSREAGV
-208 DPVIG
+208 VPAIG
-213 FRVKLMTN
+213 FRVKLMTT

-243 ILAVKKLR
+243 IVAARKLK
-251 RARMTESLQLL
+251 RAKMQDSLCLL

-279 VTEASRFYCEL
+279 VTEAARFYCEL
-290 YKMGFPMGHIDVGG
+290 FKMGFPMGILDVGG

-324 LEGYARDV
+324 IDVYARDV

-337 TVCDSAGVPHPEIT
+337 AVCDAAGVPHPNIA

-363 ILIYEAVGKITPETT
+363 ILIFEAVGKITPEFS
-378 DSGPLI
+378 DFGPLV
-384 RKKKAPIVRELE
+384 RAKKAPIVQELE
-396 GILKDGNRY
+396 GILRERKRY

-411 HDAGQKRDEAFS
+411 HDAGQKRDEALS
-423 LFQHGYLDLEN
+423 LFQHGYLNLEN

-449 QKGIPALGGNVPE
+449 RSELPALEGNVPE
-462 ELIDLDTM
+462 ELAALDTM

-526 FIDFEDVRKTLT
+526 FVDFEDVRKTLA
-538 LHTLRPKEPYYLGTF
+538 LHELHPREPYYLGTF
-553 LTGAYQD
+553 LVGAYQD

-570 RVNEV
+570 RVDEA

-582 EEDGFY
+582 EADGFY
-588 IEEAISG
+588 LEEAISG
-595 HSVDKILAMI
+595 YSVEKILAMI
-605 QYDADDLCRMM
+605 QYDAENLCRMM
-616 KRQIDQETK
+616 KRRIDHETK
-625 ADRVRPRE
+625 ADKVRPRE
-633 GIAMLSLY
+633 GIAMLALY
-641 EKLIKARS
+641 EKLIKART
-649 YLVPARSQKRH
+649 YLVPAHAKARESRRRASRKSS